1 MYSLQVEE
9 VENVRVVTRVRPL
22 STQELEKK
30 CRSVVNVDSQN
41 NAIFVS
47 NPSITQ
53 RSIPKCFNFDVVF
66 PPDSKQVLGLKFLES
81 MVKSEKCIDLFHCRW
96 MYTMKLPAQLWTKC

>member
-1 MYSLQVEE
+1 MFHQGLYFLQAEE
-9 VENVRVVTRVRPL
+9 VENVRVVARVRPL

-66 PPDSKQVLGLKFLES
+66 PADSKQVF
-81 MVKSEKCIDLFHCRW
+81 DLRIHSSR
-96 MYTMKLPAQLWTKC
+96 L